1 MKISRITHKT
11 QSNALAI
18 EFDSQSAELSC
29 EYLRAFMP
37 TESDGP
43 RKISPHLKGVQ
54 IAWLDLVGKHGF
66 RIMFDDGQQAVFS
79 PEYVQWL
86 IENFNTN
93 WQEYLAALESQNKS
107 REAKIDIVNL
117 S

>member
-1 MKISRITHKT
+1 MKIARITHKT
-11 QSNALAI
+11 KSNALLI
-18 EFDSQSAELSC
+18 DFENQSAEFSC

-43 RKISPHLKGVQ
+43 RKISSHLKGVQ

-66 RIMFDDGQQAVFS
+66 RIMFDDGHQAVYS
-79 PEYVQWL
+79 PTYVKWL
-86 IENFNTN
+86 VENFETN
-93 WQEYLAALESQNKS
+93 WQEYLSALESQNKS